1 MKIKRFVAPD
11 MRTAFAL
18 VRQEQG
24 PDAVILS
31 NRMTDDGVEIVAAS
45 NYDETLVQR
54 TLESMRPAAGIPA
67 PASTRHA
74 QPAATHPASAAPMSP
89 AEAAAAYFQRNQNT
103 PQAASIV
110 PPAAPA
116 CVPSFAVQPSVPTP
130 AFAPAPAPMA
140 PQVAAP
146 TTPPPRAEL
155 PDALAAAFEADPM
168 SFAARLAANLSQFPE
183 IAAPIA
189 PETVADKIIPPPAV
203 AERAPALSVVAD
215 NARLRENDE
224 QLAQMRAEL
233 AAMRGMIEDQMHRL
247 TDERLK
253 GSPVRAQAMELMDD
267 YGFDA
272 GITRDVALQIPAD
285 TELHRGRG
293 LMLGLLSRRLPIMA
307 QDPLEEGGVIA
318 LVGPTGAGKTTTI
331 AKLAAAF
338 ADRHNPRDVALV
350 TTDTVRVGGREQLHS
365 YGRQLGIAVHEA
377 DSDGRLAQLLDRL
390 RDYKLVL
397 IDTAGLGQRD
407 RNLVAQLN
415 WLRAAGQVHTLLV
428 LPANSHFGDLD
439 EVVRRFSSVQ
449 PQGVVLTKV
458 DETGRL
464 GSALSVVVDH
474 QLPMAWITDGQ
485 RVPDDL
491 HRASAPNL
499 VLRLDQLRRAADEAT
514 PAETIHVA

>member
-54 TLESMRPAAGIPA
+54 TLEAMRPAAPAEPA
-67 PASTRHA
+67 PVAPSFARGAQVPARHGTPAS
-74 QPAATHPASAAPMSP
+74 SAAPALSP
-89 AEAAAAYFQRNQNT
+89 AEAAAAYFGRMG
-103 PQAASIV
+103 AASATHD
-110 PPAAPA
+110 PQMPA
-116 CVPSFAVQPSVPTP
+116 TP
-130 AFAPAPAPMA
+130 ARPATPIAAIEPERPAPAA
-140 PQVAAP
+140 FTVDPQ
-146 TTPPPRAEL
+146 
-155 PDALAAAFEADPM
+155 
-168 SFAARLAANLSQFPE
+168 SFAARLAASLPPVPAE
-183 IAAPIA
+183 TPAPALA
-189 PETVADKIIPPPAV
+189 PVAV
-203 AERAPALSVVAD
+203 APPDASVPVLSVVAD
-215 NARLRENDE
+215 NAARARAEDE
-224 QLAQMRAEL
+224 QLVQMRAEL
-233 AAMRGMIEDQMHRL
+233 AAMREMIENEMHRL
-247 TDERLK
+247 TDERLR
-253 GSPVRAQAMELMDD
+253 GSPVRAQAMDLLED

-272 GITRDVALQIPAD
+272 GITRDVVLQIPAD
-285 TELHRGRG
+285 TEPHRGRG
-293 LMLGLLSRRLPIMA
+293 LMLGLLSRRLPILP
-307 QDPLEEGGVIA
+307 QDPLEQGGVIA

-377 DSDGRLAQLLDRL
+377 DSDVRLAQTLERL

-397 IDTAGLGQRD
+397 IDTAGMGQRD
-407 RNLVAQLN
+407 RNLAGQLN

-439 EVVRRFSSVQ
+439 EVVRRFSGAR

-464 GSALSVVVDH
+464 GSALSVIVDH

-499 VLRLDQLRRAADEAT
+499 VLRLDQLRREADE
-514 PAETIHVA
+514 PSHAETIHVA

>member
-54 TLESMRPAAGIPA
+54 TLEAMRPAEPA
-67 PASTRHA
+67 PSFAR
-74 QPAATHPASAAPMSP
+74 AAPSASASVSAEPRAAANRQATEMSP
-89 AEAAAAYFQRNQNT
+89 AEAAAAYFSRV
-103 PQAASIV
+103 AA
-110 PPAAPA
+110 AAPIESRLA
-116 CVPSFAVQPSVPTP
+116 EESRAPVEPPSAFIAPVPSFAREIPAEPSAPA
-130 AFAPAPAPMA
+130 AFA
-140 PQVAAP
+140 
-146 TTPPPRAEL
+146 L
-155 PDALAAAFEADPM
+155 DPM
-168 SFAARLAANLSQFPE
+168 SFAARLAASLPAVPAELSM
-183 IAAPIA
+183 AAPALATPVAA
-189 PETVADKIIPPPAV
+189 PQPEAV
-203 AERAPALSVVAD
+203 APALSVVAD
-215 NARLRENDE
+215 NGARARAEDE
-224 QLAQMRAEL
+224 QLVQMRAEL
-233 AAMRGMIEDQMHRL
+233 AAMREMIEGEMHRL
-247 TDERLK
+247 TDERLR

-293 LMLGLLSRRLPIMA
+293 LMLGLLSRRLPVLPV
-307 QDPLEEGGVIA
+307 DPLEQGGVIA

-331 AKLAAAF
+331 AKLAAAY

-377 DSDGRLAQLLDRL
+377 DSDVRLAQTLERL

-397 IDTAGLGQRD
+397 IDTAGMGQRD
-407 RNLVAQLN
+407 RNLVGQLN

-439 EVVRRFSSVQ
+439 EVVRRFSGAQ
-449 PQGVVLTKV
+449 PHGVVLTKV

-464 GSALSVVVDH
+464 GSALSVIVDH

-485 RVPDDL
+485 RVPEDL

-499 VLRLDQLRRAADEAT
+499 VLRLDQLRREADE
-514 PAETIHVA
+514 PSHAEAIHVA

>member
-54 TLESMRPAAGIPA
+54 TLEAMRPAEPA
-67 PASTRHA
+67 PSFAR
-74 QPAATHPASAAPMSP
+74 AAPSVSAEPRAAANRQATEMSP
-89 AEAAAAYFQRNQNT
+89 AEAAAAYFSRV
-103 PQAASIV
+103 AA
-110 PPAAPA
+110 AAPA
-116 CVPSFAVQPSVPTP
+116 ESREPVEPPVAFTAPAPASVPSFAREIPVEPSAPA
-130 AFAPAPAPMA
+130 AFA
-140 PQVAAP
+140 V
-146 TTPPPRAEL
+146 
-155 PDALAAAFEADPM
+155 DPM
-168 SFAARLAANLSQFPE
+168 SFAARLAASLPPVPVE
-183 IAAPIA
+183 VPATAPA
-189 PETVADKIIPPPAV
+189 PAMPAV
-203 AERAPALSVVAD
+203 APQPEAVAPVLSVVAD
-215 NARLRENDE
+215 NGARARAEDE
-224 QLAQMRAEL
+224 QLVQMRAEL
-233 AAMRGMIEDQMHRL
+233 AAMREMIEGEMHRL
-247 TDERLK
+247 TDERLR

-293 LMLGLLSRRLPIMA
+293 LMLGLLSRRLPILPV
-307 QDPLEEGGVIA
+307 DPLEQGGVIA

-331 AKLAAAF
+331 AKLAAAY

-377 DSDGRLAQLLDRL
+377 DSDVRLAQTLERL

-397 IDTAGLGQRD
+397 IDTAGMGQRD
-407 RNLVAQLN
+407 RNLVGQLN

-439 EVVRRFSSVQ
+439 EVVRRFSGAQ
-449 PQGVVLTKV
+449 PHGVVLTKV

-464 GSALSVVVDH
+464 GSALSVIVDH

-485 RVPDDL
+485 RVPEDL

-499 VLRLDQLRRAADEAT
+499 VLRLDQLRREADE
-514 PAETIHVA
+514 PSHAEAIHVA

>member
-54 TLESMRPAAGIPA
+54 TLEAMRPAAPA
-67 PASTRHA
+67 EPVPLVPSFARGAQTQVRGEPSASSATPAL
-74 QPAATHPASAAPMSP
+74 SP
-89 AEAAAAYFQRNQNT
+89 AEAAAAYFSRV
-103 PQAASIV
+103 A
-110 PPAAPA
+110 AAPA
-116 CVPSFAVQPSVPTP
+116 TNDPQAPVASVVPTAP
-130 AFAPAPAPMA
+130 VAPIAAFEPERPAPATFA
-140 PQVAAP
+140 VDPQ
-146 TTPPPRAEL
+146 
-155 PDALAAAFEADPM
+155 
-168 SFAARLAANLSQFPE
+168 SFAARLAASLPSAPVEMPAPVSAPE
-183 IAAPIA
+183 PVAIAPQPEVSAAP
-189 PETVADKIIPPPAV
+189 V
-203 AERAPALSVVAD
+203 LSVVAD
-215 NARLRENDE
+215 NAARARAEDE
-224 QLAQMRAEL
+224 QLVQMRAEL
-233 AAMRGMIEDQMHRL
+233 AAMREMIEGEMHRL
-247 TDERLK
+247 TDERLR
-253 GSPVRAQAMELMDD
+253 GSPVRAQAMELLDD

-285 TELHRGRG
+285 TEPHRGRG
-293 LMLGLLSRRLPIMA
+293 LMLGLLSRKLPILP
-307 QDPLEEGGVIA
+307 QDPLEQGGVIA

-331 AKLAAAF
+331 AKLAAAY

-377 DSDGRLAQLLDRL
+377 DSDVRLAQTLERL

-397 IDTAGLGQRD
+397 IDTAGMGQRD
-407 RNLVAQLN
+407 RNLVGQLN

-439 EVVRRFSSVQ
+439 EVVRRFSGAQ
-449 PQGVVLTKV
+449 PHGVVLTKV

-464 GSALSVVVDH
+464 GSALSVIVDH

-499 VLRLDQLRRAADEAT
+499 VLRLDQLRREADE
-514 PAETIHVA
+514 PSHAETIHVA

>member
-54 TLESMRPAAGIPA
+54 TLEAMRPAAPAEPA
-67 PASTRHA
+67 PPVPSFARGPQGQTRGE
-74 QPAATHPASAAPMSP
+74 QTRNESSALSP
-89 AEAAAAYFQRNQNT
+89 AEAAAAYFSRMT
-103 PQAASIV
+103 
-110 PPAAPA
+110 AAPA
-116 CVPSFAVQPSVPTP
+116 TNDPQSPPAPTAAMEP
-130 AFAPAPAPMA
+130 ERPAPATFA
-140 PQVAAP
+140 V
-146 TTPPPRAEL
+146 
-155 PDALAAAFEADPM
+155 DPH
-168 SFAARLAANLSQFPE
+168 SFAARLAASLPPVPMETPE
-183 IAAPIA
+183 PAAVSVAAPAEA
-189 PETVADKIIPPPAV
+189 PT
-203 AERAPALSVVAD
+203 APTLSVVAD
-215 NARLRENDE
+215 NAARARAEDE
-224 QLAQMRAEL
+224 QLVQMRAEL
-233 AAMRGMIEDQMHRL
+233 AAMREMIEGEMHRL
-247 TDERLK
+247 TDERLR
-253 GSPVRAQAMELMDD
+253 GSPVRAQAMDLLDD

-293 LMLGLLSRRLPIMA
+293 LMLGLLSRKLPILP
-307 QDPLEEGGVIA
+307 QDPLEQGGVIA

-331 AKLAAAF
+331 AKLAAAY

-377 DSDGRLAQLLDRL
+377 DSDVRLAQTLERL

-397 IDTAGLGQRD
+397 IDTAGMGQRD
-407 RNLVAQLN
+407 RNLVGQLN

-439 EVVRRFSSVQ
+439 EVVRRFSGAQ
-449 PQGVVLTKV
+449 PHGVVLTKV

-464 GSALSVVVDH
+464 GSALSVIVDH

-499 VLRLDQLRRAADEAT
+499 VLRLDQLRREADE
-514 PAETIHVA
+514 PSHAETIHVA

>member
-54 TLESMRPAAGIPA
+54 TLEAMRPAAPAEPA
-67 PASTRHA
+67 PSFARTAPSASTEPRTAHR
-74 QPAATHPASAAPMSP
+74 QAAEMSP
-89 AEAAAAYFQRNQNT
+89 AEAAAAYFSRV
-103 PQAASIV
+103 AAS
-110 PPAAPA
+110 APA
-116 CVPSFAVQPSVPTP
+116 ESRESVEPPMTFSAPAPSFAREIPIEPSSP
-130 AFAPAPAPMA
+130 ATFTM
-140 PQVAAP
+140 
-146 TTPPPRAEL
+146 
-155 PDALAAAFEADPM
+155 DPM
-168 SFAARLAANLSQFPE
+168 SFAARLAASLPPVPAE
-183 IAAPIA
+183 APATMPA
-189 PETVADKIIPPPAV
+189 PVTPAV
-203 AERAPALSVVAD
+203 APQPEAVAPVLSVVAD
-215 NARLRENDE
+215 NGARARAEDE
-224 QLAQMRAEL
+224 QLVQMRAEL
-233 AAMRGMIEDQMHRL
+233 AAMREMIEGEMHRL
-247 TDERLK
+247 TDERLR

-293 LMLGLLSRRLPIMA
+293 LMLGLLSRRLPILPM
-307 QDPLEEGGVIA
+307 DPLEQGGVIA

-331 AKLAAAF
+331 AKLAAAY

-377 DSDGRLAQLLDRL
+377 DSDVRLAQTLERL

-397 IDTAGLGQRD
+397 IDTAGMGQRD
-407 RNLVAQLN
+407 RNLVGQLN

-439 EVVRRFSSVQ
+439 EVVRRFSGAQ
-449 PQGVVLTKV
+449 PHGVVLTKV

-464 GSALSVVVDH
+464 GSALSVIVDH

-499 VLRLDQLRRAADEAT
+499 VLRLDQLRREADEPSHAEAT
-514 PAETIHVA
+514 HVA